1 MPLKF
6 FTIFHKFRDNHS
18 GNIMFS
24 NTYENF
30 SNMRQPINENLIES
44 MVISIFLKFMM
55 VKFSN
60 TFALFWVSE
69 VNTSY

>member
-1 MPLKF
+1 
-6 FTIFHKFRDNHS
+6 
-18 GNIMFS
+18 MFS

-30 SNMRQPINENLIES
+30 SNMHQPINEYLIES

-69 VNTSY
+69 VDTSY